1 MLSRTGFKETKDPGM
16 LKGPGEVSVRK
27 WDLGKRFYMACGW
40 RGPTARTSQPQ
51 SFGAASSLM

>member
-27 WDLGKRFYMACGW
+27 WDLGKRF
-40 RGPTARTSQPQ
+40 
-51 SFGAASSLM
+51 